1 MNSSINNLYQKY
13 CDDTKISFYINIAVI
28 SLIFIFLMGKQTSS
42 SEQISRLIVI
52 LLLFFC
58 IYLNVKSSTSLLD
71 WKNIGSLLLNPSLA
85 ELRNNLLLN
94 FLYCMLMF
102 LFIIYLISDLR

>member
-13 CDDTKISFYINIAVI
+13 CDDTKISFYLNIAVI
-28 SLIFIFLMGKQTSS
+28 ILIFIFLMGKQTSS

-102 LFIIYLISDLR
+102 LFIIYLVGDLR

>member
-1 MNSSINNLYQKY
+1 
-13 CDDTKISFYINIAVI
+13 
-28 SLIFIFLMGKQTSS
+28 MGKQTSS
-42 SEQISRLIVI
+42 LEQISRLIVI
-52 LLLFFC
+52 LLLFIC

-71 WKNIGSLLLNPSLA
+71 WKNVGSLLLNPSLA